1 MNVLK
6 RREGDLFTAIRKSAR
21 KTIVVPHVVND
32 KGAWGAGFVV
42 PLGKKF
48 PYVKESYLKWAN
60 SETCDSFALGNIQE
74 VHQLSGASDVIFVNM
89 LAQTLVRSE
98 IDFSRGERPLFYNH
112 LVSCMEKVAEL
123 ALDHDA
129 AIYCPKFGSGLAGGR
144 WDFIQELIKDCWCR
158 TGIDTTYF
166 VFV

>member
-1 MNVLK
+1 MINRGRLL

-42 PLGKKF
+42 PLGTKF

-89 LAQTLVRSE
+89 LAQSGLIGS
-98 IDFSRGERPLFYNH
+98 SRQRPLFYNH
-112 LVSCMEKVAEL
+112 LVSCMEKVGEL

-144 WDFIQELIKDCWCR
+144 WDFIEELIKDCWCE